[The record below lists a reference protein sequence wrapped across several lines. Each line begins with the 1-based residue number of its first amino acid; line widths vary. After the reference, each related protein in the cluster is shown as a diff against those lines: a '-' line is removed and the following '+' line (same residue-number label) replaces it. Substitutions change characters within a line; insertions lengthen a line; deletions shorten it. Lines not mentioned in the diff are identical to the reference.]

1 MPDKDEARTKFLE
14 FQQVATLLLS
24 HPDLFELAKELETND
39 QVFTTNEKDPAK
51 FFRDNN
57 FMLPENATVKISKNS
72 PLEIAV
78 CINNHCVDIQ
88 VKVDVTII

>member
-24 HPDLFELAKELETND
+24 HPDLFELSKELDTND
-39 QVFTTNEKDPAK
+39 QAFTANEKDPAK

-57 FMLPENATVKISKNS
+57 FILPENATVSISKNS
-72 PLEIAV
+72 PLSVVV
-78 CINNHCVDIQ
+78 CVNDHCVSVE
-88 VKVDVTII
+88 VKIDVI